1 MQYMP
6 NKWNGWKSIVNHCL
20 LFAATTTE
28 SVSPISTS
36 PGGSSDSI
44 STDGVDDLEI
54 DDNTSS
60 NLNQLADSG
69 NIRGNDVCCFTP
81 LRLFCSQTIKN
92 LGPCCYLVSSLPS
105 YIPRHPLHCHN
116 YYEGQGFVQFLLH
129 FSGSS
134 RCDVSQSISP
144 SATSYQTKFAP
155 LCQLLV

>member
-1 MQYMP
+1 M
-6 NKWNGWKSIVNHCL
+6 

-69 NIRGNDVCCFTP
+69 NIRGYEVYCFNP
-81 LRLFCSQTIKN
+81 LRLFYSQTIKN
-92 LGPCCYLVSSLPS
+92 LGPCRYLVSSLPS
-105 YIPRHPLHCHN
+105 YIPRHPLHRHN
-116 YYEGQGFVQFLLH
+116 YEGPV
-129 FSGSS
+129 SS
-134 RCDVSQSISP
+134 LTPVVVLGVMSRRVFP

-155 LCQLLV
+155 L